1 MKARMITAL
10 MNGAG
15 GLVPGDIVEG
25 ERAKRYLAA
34 GYAIPVVETRKA
46 EKAVRSGPTKETR

>member
-1 MKARMITAL
+1 MITAL